1 VALPDPDQVDH
12 MMPLT
17 ATLSQLDQL
26 LHLGRNYYDAISE
39 DPDWKS
45 KDNTF
50 ELGSLEM
57 FYHNMFDGQSF
68 VERSRV
74 TEAFEHF
81 GRAFDHYRE
90 YIVCL

>member
-1 VALPDPDQVDH
+1 MTLFPKIQIGKVR
-12 MMPLT
+12 
-17 ATLSQLDQL
+17 ATLLS
-26 LHLGRNYYDAISE
+26 LG
-39 DPDWKS
+39 
-45 KDNTF
+45 
-50 ELGSLEM
+50 LEM

-68 VERSRV
+68 LERSRV